1 MRKIFD
7 CSDWFYEDGRVI
19 GKVSI
24 KDSNHSFN
32 YCLEIVN
39 WTDKDYFLENTL
51 NIYNINDEIEEFGD
65 SEYKLNREV
74 KSFLQNLYKKDD
86 FVEQFKNDLMN
97 ILPIK
102 DFKNEIENDINRYDY
117 SDEGIAEMNRLE
129 QLYGEKPI
137 ENPVICDGCDGS
149 GYHYLVTVEEYKEN
163 PNIELG
169 GEIRCY
175 KCGGDGKYEEGF
187 QGYVTSGKKY
197 VPYKK

>member
-1 MRKIFD
+1 MQKVIIDTNIYYSLVGISEILELKKYQDYMRKIFD

-74 KSFLQNLYKKDD
+74 KSFFTK
-86 FVEQFKNDLMN
+86 FVQE
-97 ILPIK
+97 
-102 DFKNEIENDINRYDY
+102 R
-117 SDEGIAEMNRLE
+117 
-129 QLYGEKPI
+129 
-137 ENPVICDGCDGS
+137 
-149 GYHYLVTVEEYKEN
+149 
-163 PNIELG
+163 
-169 GEIRCY
+169 
-175 KCGGDGKYEEGF
+175 
-187 QGYVTSGKKY
+187 
-197 VPYKK
+197 